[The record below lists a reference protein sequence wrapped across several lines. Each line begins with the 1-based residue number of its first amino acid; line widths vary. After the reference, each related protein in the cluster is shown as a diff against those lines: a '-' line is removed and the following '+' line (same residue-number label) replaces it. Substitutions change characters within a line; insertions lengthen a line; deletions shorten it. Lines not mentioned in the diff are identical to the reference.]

1 MGGEEKNWIVTERL
15 LPRKR
20 LFSTRGEQ
28 SSRFTFSSM
37 STLFSCKELCSI
49 ASKFNTIY
57 HLYFNLGSAYLF
69 LVEHFI
75 MGF

>member
-28 SSRFTFSSM
+28 SSHFTFSSM

-49 ASKFNTIY
+49 ASKFNTTY